1 MSSKGLES
9 QLTKGRKRRRGEG
22 EGRKTDLFAVRLLDF
37 VVSSVRADTED
48 IAGVRG
54 ARGLVK
60 VHLLVFTEGSSKVRQ
75 S

>member
-48 IAGVRG
+48 IAGVREALG
-54 ARGLVK
+54 VVRMYV
-60 VHLLVFTEGSSKVRQ
+60 LVFTKGSSKVRQ